1 MFREIDYS
9 DIKRQITWKSDKLLD
24 IKKIH
29 PDNLQ
34 SKYMKDGGVEYFE
47 VNSDCQNL
55 DLAVL
60 YDMVK
65 DNIYLQ
71 IYLSNMFFY
80 FNNFNVELTS
90 NLICS
95 ASGLNE
101 YKINMLS
108 CLFNTTSFCEDY
120 PIFSDNKIVRSVQ
133 VLQTTGLSQ
142 MGKDILKKLFDKDLM
157 LDFLYNNKII
167 SDIPRTCFYSFS
179 RENDGGENAKVKNF
193 TEKLFENEYLKQCGT
208 INVSAVSF
216 ANLGNHPLCVEL
228 SKRVDNLYLLNY
240 DMEYNGEVVFVKYL
254 QWNSN

>member
-9 DIKRQITWKSDKLLD
+9 DIKIQVTWDADKLLD
-24 IKKIH
+24 IKKIQ

-34 SKYMKDGGVEYFE
+34 MKYLKDGSVEYFE
-47 VNSDCQNL
+47 LKPNRQNL
-55 DLAVL
+55 DLNVC

-71 IYLSNMFFY
+71 IYLCNIFFY
-80 FNNFNVELTS
+80 FNNFDVEIMS

-101 YKINMLS
+101 NEINMLS

-120 PIFSDNKIVRSVQ
+120 PIFSDNIIVRRVQ
-133 VLQTTGLSQ
+133 ALQATGLSQ
-142 MGKDILKKLFDKDLM
+142 MGKDLSKKLFDKDLM
-157 LDFLYNNKII
+157 LDLLYNNKII
-167 SDIPRTCFYSFS
+167 SDITRTCFYSFS
-179 RENDGGENAKVKNF
+179 RENDCDENAKAKNF
-193 TEKLFENEYLKQCGT
+193 VERLFENEYLKQCGT

-216 ANLGNHPLCVEL
+216 ADLGNHPLCVEL